1 MTRRF
6 VLDFAWPALLAAL
19 DLRASDL
26 LRRAGLPEGLL
37 NTPRPSLNA
46 DDFAALWIATCPV
59 KVDQRRRAAGGKNI
73 GARGT
78 LHGGHVKHLSRLDD

>member
-37 NTPRPSLNA
+37 NTPRPTLNA
-46 DDFAALWIATCPV
+46 DDFTALYSDVHVLQNITGGIAGPQC
-59 KVDQRRRAAGGKNI
+59 
-73 GARGT
+73 
-78 LHGGHVKHLSRLDD
+78 